1 MRPFAV
7 AIAAACQYFAR
18 NSGSPGGV
26 VAQRYGVGLATKRS
40 RVRSTARAR
49 LCNDSGQVVHTHL
62 PTVFVSIMPSAITCR
77 VCVLQAREYSRKA
90 VSASACLSADS
101 DRFSRQLVDFLKLC
115 ENVNSTAPPTE

>member
-1 MRPFAV
+1 MDDE
-7 AIAAACQYFAR
+7 
-18 NSGSPGGV
+18 SGESMEPMEEVPLIQLGE
-26 VAQRYGVGLATKRS
+26 A
-40 RVRSTARAR
+40 
-49 LCNDSGQVVHTHL
+49 
-62 PTVFVSIMPSAITCR
+62 VFVSIMPSAVTCR